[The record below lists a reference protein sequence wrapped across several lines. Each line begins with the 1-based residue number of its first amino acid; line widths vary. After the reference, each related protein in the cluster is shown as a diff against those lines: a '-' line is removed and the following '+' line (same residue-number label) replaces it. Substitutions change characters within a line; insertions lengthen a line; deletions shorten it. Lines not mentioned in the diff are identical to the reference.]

1 MRRGRGTARVDD
13 RELGSRIAYWRE
25 RRGVTQKLLA
35 DRIGR
40 SKSWIEKVEAGTRS
54 ASRLPILM
62 VICKELRIDLPVLIG
77 REPARDTRECIND
90 IQVEAIRAALERYD
104 AIRNQVPAEYSAD
117 PSRLRSQVAYIWSA
131 FELADYHV
139 ISRTLPDLLLD
150 AQRCH
155 VALDNAETQRILA
168 EVYQI
173 TASTLRKL
181 GEYELAWLAG
191 DRGVALAERT
201 GDPVLA
207 ALTGFRVAIAL
218 TSLGR
223 ADAAFNL
230 NFSYASRLEPGLR
243 TEADRSV
250 YGHILLQA
258 AMAAASGG
266 NAVGVRDMINEAGA
280 VAQHVNDQANHYRL
294 AFGPTNVGLHHVAA
308 LVNLGEG
315 GLAVEVAAGLDEAGI
330 GMLRRERRATYLID
344 IARGYSQWGK
354 RDEALGKLLEAEA
367 LAPREVNCRPVA
379 RNTIA
384 NLIERSRGKV
394 PAALQGLVERSGV
407 NA

>member
-1 MRRGRGTARVDD
+1 MDD

-54 ASRLPILM
+54 ANRLPILM
-62 VICKELRIDLPVLIG
+62 AICKELRIDLQVLIG
-77 REPARDTRECIND
+77 RELSRDTRECIND

-104 AIRNQVPAEYSAD
+104 AIRSQVPSEYSPD
-117 PSRLRSQVAYIWSA
+117 PSRLQSQVAYIWSA

-155 VALDNAETQRILA
+155 VALDNAETSRILA

-191 DRGVALAERT
+191 DRGVALAECT

-230 NFSYASRLEPGLR
+230 NFSYASRLEAELR

-258 AMAAASGG
+258 AMAAAGGG
-266 NAVGVRDMINEAGA
+266 NAVGVRDMISEAKA

-294 AFGPTNVGLHHVAA
+294 AFGPTNVSLHHVAA

-330 GMLRRERRATYLID
+330 RMLRRERKATYLID

-367 LAPREVNCRPVA
+367 LAPREINCRPVA

-384 NLIERSRGKV
+384 NLVERSRGKV
-394 PAALQGLVERSGV
+394 PAALQALAERSGV
-407 NA
+407 TV